1 MIEYLYD
8 AIRAVAGQDITIA
21 AQVTDEEGVS
31 ITDSCDLMF
40 YGEDGLITMVDGIY
54 TPELDMWTY
63 TIPADITK
71 GLNGRYFY
79 SISRNDSSLC
89 FKQPLYL
96 VWGGLMIKL
105 IEHNGNIDLKAPIVY
120 KDPVKP
126 YIDTSLLN
134 QEDV

>member
-21 AQVTDEEGVS
+21 AQVTDEEGIS
-31 ITDSCDLMF
+31 ITDSCDLTF
-40 YGEDGLITMVDGIY
+40 YGEDGLITMVNGIY

-71 GLNGRYFY
+71 GLKGRYFY
-79 SISRNDSSLC
+79 SINRNDSSLC

-96 VWGGLMIKL
+96 L
-105 IEHNGNIDLKAPIVY
+105 
-120 KDPVKP
+120 
-126 YIDTSLLN
+126 
-134 QEDV
+134 

>member
-21 AQVTDEEGVS
+21 AQITDEEGIS
-31 ITDSCDLMF
+31 ITDGCSLMLH
-40 YGEDGLITMVDGIY
+40 GEDSLITMVDGVY

-63 TIPADITK
+63 TIPADVTE
-71 GLNGRYFY
+71 GLKGRYFY

-96 VWGGLMIKL
+96 V
-105 IEHNGNIDLKAPIVY
+105 
-120 KDPVKP
+120 
-126 YIDTSLLN
+126 
-134 QEDV
+134 